1 MGLVVFSNVIIPR
14 EAIGLKGISV
24 IYWSGT
30 GNTKQMAEAI
40 AEGARREGAEVV
52 LVPVSEAT
60 KADVAIADGIAL
72 GCPAMGDEAL
82 EETEMEP
89 FVSSFEKDGL
99 KGKPLALFGSYDWGD
114 GQWMREWVTRMQ
126 ACRGQL
132 VNEGLIV
139 RNAPDEAGLDK
150 CRELGARLVAALR

>member
-1 MGLVVFSNVIIPR
+1 M
-14 EAIGLKGISV
+14 KGITV

-30 GNTKQMAEAI
+30 GNTKRMAEAV
-40 AEGARREGAEVV
+40 AEGARRESAEVV
-52 LVPVSEAT
+52 LVPVGEASKT
-60 KADVAIADGIAL
+60 DLTIADGIAL

-99 KGKPLALFGSYDWGD
+99 KGKALALFGSYDWGD
-114 GQWMREWVTRMQ
+114 GQWMREWVERMK

-139 RNAPDEAGLDK
+139 RNAPDEAALGK
-150 CRELGARLVAALR
+150 CRELGAKLVAAIK